1 MEQLIGGYN
10 RGQLLFVGDWGTGW
24 IAAALALAIVVLLIT
39 WLDTAE
45 LTRRRRVILTTL
57 RALTLGAAILLL
69 LEPTLELRHVNKLKN
84 EVAILVDTSASGA
97 LPGLG
102 GKPRATVAS
111 EALRSSQ
118 TFLDAPNDDHAFRLF
133 SFSSA
138 ASAVPIAELVGAS
151 GPLAKPTGAATHLL
165 EAMDAAAKQIGPSK
179 LGGFVVIS
187 DGIDN
192 GLLAGRVKRGE
203 PLDELT
209 RTTLTTW
216 GVPVH
221 TAATARAGELKDI
234 AVERVLKDDFAF
246 IRNKVTVEAEVKAV
260 GYSEGTL
267 AVSLRRNGKL
277 EQTRTVELVPDKTSY
292 RVTFEF
298 VPELI
303 GEEVLSISVPPLTGE
318 ALTSNNELY
327 FLLHLIRDKIRALHV
342 TGSPSWD
349 SRFMRQLL
357 RGNANVELVSFF
369 ILRTQED
376 ITQAPQSE
384 LSLIPFPTEEL
395 FNEQLGSFDLILF
408 HNFDYGPY
416 GMSPYLE
423 RIHDYVMAGG
433 AMVMIGGDRSFSQG
447 GYLGTPIEEIL
458 PVKLSADESRT
469 TGLDLAP
476 FIPQLTPAGLLHPI
490 TRVELDP
497 VRNRKQWE
505 ELTPVLGTNL
515 VGDARD
521 GATVLATHPTLKT
534 SSGHAMPVIAVTN
547 MGKGRTMAV
556 TTDESWKW
564 SFEDTLAGHGG
575 RGHSGF
581 WNSSIRWL
589 MRDPELNLVQ
599 LDLPRSESQPG
610 ETTTLTVRLF
620 ENDYQPA
627 VDRQGELTVYYT
639 PFADLERPAEKPA
652 STLPFKTDAQGRFVH
667 DFAAGEAGLYRLVA
681 STKGDGAELLTD
693 TKLLLALPSQLEW
706 ADLEPRPDLLQAL
719 AEAGGGTF
727 LEADDLSFSKLSF
740 AEPKMEQVNRRRVIA
755 LWNQSWV
762 LALLGLLFGAEWI
775 LRRRWGRL

>member
-1 MEQLIGGYN
+1 MEQFVGGFN
-10 RGQLLFVGDWGTGW
+10 RGQLLFVGDWGASW
-24 IAAALALAIVVLLIT
+24 IAVALLLAAAVLVVT

-45 LTRRRRVILTTL
+45 LSRQRRIILTTL

-84 EVAILVDTSASGA
+84 EVAVLVDNSASSA

-102 GKPRATVAS
+102 DKTRATVAA
-111 EALRSSQ
+111 EALRSSSA
-118 TFLDAPNDDHAFRLF
+118 FLNAPNEDHAFRFF
-133 SFSSA
+133 SVGEA
-138 ASAVPIAELVGAS
+138 ATAMPLGELTAAS
-151 GPLAKPTGAATHLL
+151 GPLEQPTGAATHLL
-165 EAMDAAAKQIGPSK
+165 EAMETAAKQIGPSK
-179 LGGFVVIS
+179 LGGFVIIS

-192 GLLAGRVKRGE
+192 GLLSGRVKRGE

-209 RTTLTTW
+209 RSALQGW

-221 TAATARAGELKDI
+221 TATTARAGSLKDI
-234 AVERVLKDDFAF
+234 AVERVMKDDFAF
-246 IRNKVTVEAEVKAV
+246 IRNKVTVEAEVKSV
-260 GYSEGTL
+260 GYTEGTL

-303 GEEVLSISVPPLTGE
+303 GEEVLSISVPPMTGE
-318 ALTSNNELY
+318 ALTRNNEVF

-349 SRFMRQLL
+349 TRFMRQLL

-369 ILRTQED
+369 ILRTPED
-376 ITQAPQSE
+376 LNEAPQSE

-395 FNEQLGSFDLILF
+395 FNEQLGSFDLIVF
-408 HNFDYGPY
+408 QNFNYGPY
-416 GMSPYLE
+416 GMAPYLE
-423 RIHDYVMAGG
+423 RIHDYVMNGG

-447 GYLGTPIEEIL
+447 GYLNTPLEKLL
-458 PVKLSADESRT
+458 PVTLSTDESTT
-469 TGLDLAP
+469 TGIDLAP
-476 FIPQLTPAGLLHPI
+476 FVPQLTPAGLLHPI
-490 TRVELDP
+490 TRVELDAAK
-497 VRNRKQWE
+497 NRKQWE

-515 VGDARD
+515 VEDVRE

-534 SSGHAMPVIAVTN
+534 ATGKAMPVIAVTN
-547 MGKGRTMAV
+547 MGEGRTMAV
-556 TTDESWKW
+556 TSDESWKW

-575 RGHSGF
+575 RGHSAF
-581 WNSSIRWL
+581 WNGSIRWL

-599 LDLPRSESQPG
+599 LDLPRSEGQPN

-627 VDRQGELTVYYT
+627 AEKRGQLQIYYT
-639 PFADLERPAEKPA
+639 PFDKLEQPSDTPMA
-652 STLPFKTDAQGRFVH
+652 TVPFTTDGQGRFVH
-667 DFAAGEAGLYRLVA
+667 DFVAGDAGVYRLVA
-681 STKGDGAELLTD
+681 STQGDGPELLSD
-693 TKLLLALPSQLEW
+693 TKLLLTIPSQREW
-706 ADLEPRPDLLQAL
+706 ADLEPRPELLEGL
-719 AEAGGGTF
+719 ADAGGGTF
-727 LEADDLSFSKLSF
+727 SEADDLSFSKLPF

-762 LALLGLLFGAEWI
+762 LALLGLLFGTEWI

>member
-24 IAAALALAIVVLLIT
+24 IAAALLLATIVLAIT

-45 LTRRRRVILTTL
+45 LTRSRRLLLTAL
-57 RALTLGAAILLL
+57 RASTLGAAIMLL

-84 EVAILVDTSASGA
+84 EVAVLVDSSASGA

-102 GKPRATVAS
+102 DKARATVAAD
-111 EALRSSQ
+111 ALRSSQ
-118 TFLDAPNDDHAFRLF
+118 AFLNSPNDDHAFRFF
-133 SFSSA
+133 SVGPA
-138 ASAVPIAELVGAS
+138 ATAMPLGELTS
-151 GPLAKPTGAATHLL
+151 DKGPLATPTGASTHLL
-165 EAMDAAAKQIGPSK
+165 EAMEAAAKQIGPSK

-203 PLDELT
+203 PIDELT
-209 RTTLTTW
+209 RSTLTDW

-234 AVERVLKDDFAF
+234 AVERVMKDDFAF
-246 IRNKVTVEAEVKAV
+246 IRNKVTVEAEVKVV

-277 EQTRTVELVPDKTSY
+277 EQTRTVELVPDTTSY
-292 RVTFEF
+292 RVSFEF

-303 GEEVLSISVPPLTGE
+303 GEEVLSISVPPMAGE
-318 ALTSNNELY
+318 ALTRNNEVF

-349 SRFMRQLL
+349 TRFMRQLL

-376 ITQAPQSE
+376 LTQAPQSE

-408 HNFDYGPY
+408 HNFNYGPY
-416 GMSPYLE
+416 GMSPYLD
-423 RIHDYVMAGG
+423 RIHDYVMDGG

-447 GYLGTPIEEIL
+447 GYLGTPLEELL
-458 PVKLSADESRT
+458 PVKLNPDESAT
-469 TGLDLAP
+469 TGIDLAP
-476 FIPQLTPAGLLHPI
+476 FVPQLTPAGLLHPI

-497 VRNRKQWE
+497 ARNRKQWE

-515 VGDARD
+515 VGDARE
-521 GATVLATHPTLKT
+521 GATVLATHPTAKT
-534 SSGHAMPVIAVTN
+534 SSGRAMPIIAVTN

-556 TTDESWKW
+556 TSDESWKW

-575 RGHSGF
+575 RGHSAF
-581 WNSSIRWL
+581 WNGAIRWL

-599 LDLPRSESQPG
+599 LDLPRSEAQPG

-627 VDRQGELTVYYT
+627 AEKKGQLQVYYT
-639 PFADLERPAEKPA
+639 PFDKLEQPSETPLA
-652 STLPFKTDAQGRFVH
+652 TVPFTTDGQGRFVH
-667 DFAAGEAGLYRLVA
+667 DFVADETGLYRLVA
-681 STKGDGAELLTD
+681 STQGEGAELLTD
-693 TKLLLALPSQLEW
+693 TQLLLTIPSQLEW
-706 ADLEPRPDLLQAL
+706 ADLEPRPELLQGL
-719 AEAGGGTF
+719 AESGGGTF
-727 LEADDLSFSKLSF
+727 SEADDLSFSQLTF

-762 LALLGLLFGAEWI
+762 LALLGLLFGTEWI